1 MRNVLLLALLFTLVG
16 SHAAW
21 AAPEVSVRQ
30 WVPQNSGLR
39 EAGAR
44 GLEAAAR
51 PMLLAQETETA
62 EPEPLD
68 RRPTPGIFE
77 NLQIDLLDLRRM
89 SDDLEDRL
97 TGETVRLTLEDCVR
111 IALEGNQDIIIV
123 SYEPLKSQADVM
135 SAKGDFDPVLAGTF
149 NFDHSTSS
157 ASAQIRAFGGIT
169 NIEANTINGQ
179 LDING
184 RTMWGTQYNIGMN
197 LNRDRGTF
205 TGFFK
210 EYGSQARVSLTQ
222 PLLRGFGKNANLF
235 RIRSAKL
242 SLEIS
247 ETQVQLQVLNTIG
260 DVVKAYWDLV
270 GTIENLRVR
279 EESLANAENLL
290 RINERRVEIG
300 VAAPIEV
307 IQSKAG
313 VATRQSDLIT
323 ARSAI
328 ADAEDVL
335 KQLLNMQD
343 GAFFS
348 SNRIVPI
355 DRPGVQ
361 EFEWDEARS
370 MTLAVEN
377 RPEIRSAE
385 LELETSRYDEKRA
398 RNDLLPQVD
407 FGATWTQGGRNFNL
421 RDTLRG
427 VRSRQD
433 TSYNFNLTVG
443 MPLGNR
449 TGRGAHRR
457 ARLTVRQSER
467 RVEQAKQTAMLGVR
481 MAARGVLTSEIL
493 VESNRQAR
501 TFQEANVAAEVQRL
515 QLGVSTSHTVL
526 QIQEDLT
533 LAQTQEV
540 QSIVNFEKSLVDLR
554 VAEGSLLS
562 NMNVVYEVPD
572 LEPALPYG
580 STFNPYQMWKTWQGE
595 SAER

>member
-1 MRNVLLLALLFTLVG
+1 
-16 SHAAW
+16 
-21 AAPEVSVRQ
+21 
-30 WVPQNSGLR
+30 
-39 EAGAR
+39 
-44 GLEAAAR
+44 
-51 PMLLAQETETA
+51 
-62 EPEPLD
+62 
-68 RRPTPGIFE
+68 
-77 NLQIDLLDLRRM
+77 
-89 SDDLEDRL
+89 
-97 TGETVRLTLEDCVR
+97 
-111 IALEGNQDIIIV
+111 
-123 SYEPLKSQADVM
+123 
-135 SAKGDFDPVLAGTF
+135 
-149 NFDHSTSS
+149 
-157 ASAQIRAFGGIT
+157 
-169 NIEANTINGQ
+169 
-179 LDING
+179 
-184 RTMWGTQYNIGMN
+184 MWGTQYSIGMN
-197 LNRDRGTF
+197 VNRDSGTF

-247 ETQVQLQVLNTIG
+247 ETQVQLQVLNTVG

-290 RINERRVEIG
+290 QINERRVEIG

-377 RPEIRSAE
+377 RPEVRSAE
-385 LELETSRYDEKRA
+385 LELDTSRYDEKRA

-407 FGATWTQGGRNFNL
+407 FGAVWSQGGRSFGL

-427 VRSRQD
+427 VRRRQD
-433 TSYNFNLTVG
+433 TSYSFNVTVG
-443 MPLGNR
+443 MALGNR

-457 ARLTVRQSER
+457 ARLTVRQSEQ

-540 QSIVNFEKSLVDLR
+540 QSIVNFEKSLVDLG
-554 VAEGSLLS
+554 VAEGTLLGD
-562 NMNVVYEVPD
+562 MNVVYEVPD

-580 STFNPYQMWKTWQGE
+580 STFNPYQMWKTWHGE
-595 SAER
+595 SAAR